1 MVRLVDLATGE
12 SRELGRHKAPAV
24 FTTFSPDGRYL
35 FTGGWERELIC
46 WDVRA
51 MRRAFTIEEESYGMQ
66 VRADG
71 RQCAILRALGVRVQ
85 LHAFEPPA
93 LHREFVGDLGGNP
106 NHAAFSPDG
115 RWLAASGSGQRL
127 AVWDLTG
134 NGPAALLK
142 ESAVAHVDF
151 APSGELFSSRIGD
164 CSRWR
169 IRPGTNGLEPELQQ
183 LELATPAG
191 FSSLCLISNGVVLNG
206 TRGSKAV
213 SFDEMVTG
221 QGTWKPTADGRVAAS
236 PDGRWLG
243 LHRRYT
249 SDLYVYRLPG
259 LERVAKLTNESRV
272 RDFEFSPRGDELAV
286 GTATGVEFWST
297 TTWQR
302 TRQLTNFNSV
312 LYSPDGRT
320 FWLSSG
326 LRAAGLY
333 DARTTELLLPLPA
346 NTIPLALSPDRRHL
360 AASLNAR
367 HIQVWDLAEVRQ
379 RLREFGLDW
388 E

>member
-1 MVRLVDLATGE
+1 
-12 SRELGRHKAPAV
+12 
-24 FTTFSPDGRYL
+24 
-35 FTGGWERELIC
+35 
-46 WDVRA
+46 
-51 MRRAFTIEEESYGMQ
+51 
-66 VRADG
+66 
-71 RQCAILRALGVRVQ
+71 
-85 LHAFEPPA
+85 
-93 LHREFVGDLGGNP
+93 
-106 NHAAFSPDG
+106 
-115 RWLAASGSGQRL
+115 L

-151 APSGELFSSRIGD
+151 APNGELFVSRVGD

-169 IRPGTNGLEPELQQ
+169 LRPGTNGLEPILERVELS
-183 LELATPAG
+183 TPAG

-213 SFDEMVTG
+213 NFDELATG
-221 QGTWKPTADGRVAAS
+221 QGTWKPTGGNGRVAAS

-249 SDLYVYRLPG
+249 PDLYVYRLPE

-272 RDFEFSPRGDELAV
+272 RGFEFSPKGDEVAV

-302 TRQLTNFNSV
+302 TRHLTNFNSI
-312 LYSPDGRT
+312 LYSHDGRT

-333 DARTTELLLPLPA
+333 DARTTELLLPLPP
-346 NTIPLALSPDRRHL
+346 NTVPLALSPDGRHL

-379 RLREFGLDW
+379 RLRELGLDW
-388 E
+388 AVKQP